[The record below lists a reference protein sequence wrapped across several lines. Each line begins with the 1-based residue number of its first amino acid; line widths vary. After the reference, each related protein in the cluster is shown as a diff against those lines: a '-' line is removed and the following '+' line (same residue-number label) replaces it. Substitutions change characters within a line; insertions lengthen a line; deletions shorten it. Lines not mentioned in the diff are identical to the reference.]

1 MGVKN
6 PPSTVYTP
14 KTEWGSKT
22 LHVLSTPQDRMDRME
37 DEMKGSEMDEKI
49 RKLEKRQGREVGEKK
64 KKLEG

>member
-6 PPSTVYTP
+6 PRSTVFTP

-22 LHVLSTPQDRMDRME
+22 LHVLSTPLDRME
-37 DEMKGSEMDEKI
+37 DEMKGSEMDEKM

-64 KKLEG
+64 NKREG